1 MPPKKIDS
9 YKSKTGR
16 TMPNIDARRERALN
30 VYTFCKE
37 EAARQCYKFPV
48 SQPRE
53 RASAMTRIPAGNL
66 FLSLSLSLS
75 LSLFLS
81 LSLSLTH
88 THTHRDRKNVGA
100 NATLAPGTMACFVC
114 KIYNG
119 FCKPFLMKM
128 FTYETDM
135 SRDTR

>member
-1 MPPKKIDS
+1 MPPKKIGS

-16 TMPNIDARRERALN
+16 TMPNIDARREIALN

-48 SQPRE
+48 SKARV
-53 RASAMTRIPAGNL
+53 SAMTRIPAGNL
-66 FLSLSLSLS
+66 FLSFSLSLS
-75 LSLFLS
+75 H
-81 LSLSLTH
+81 TH
-88 THTHRDRKNVGA
+88 THTHTNRKNVGA

-119 FCKPFLMKM
+119 FCKPFLMKI

>member
-1 MPPKKIDS
+1 MPPKKIGS

-16 TMPNIDARRERALN
+16 TMPNIDARREIALN

-48 SQPRE
+48 SQPRA
-53 RASAMTRIPAGNL
+53 RASAMTRIPAGN

-75 LSLFLS
+75 H
-81 LSLSLTH
+81 THAH
-88 THTHRDRKNVGA
+88 THTDRKNVGA

>member
-1 MPPKKIDS
+1 MPPKKIGS

-16 TMPNIDARRERALN
+16 TMPSIDARREIALN

-37 EAARQCYKFPV
+37 EAARQCYKFLV
-48 SQPRE
+48 SQPRA

-66 FLSLSLSLS
+66 FLSLSLSL
-75 LSLFLS
+75 
-81 LSLSLTH
+81 TH
-88 THTHRDRKNVGA
+88 THTHTDRKNVGA

>member
-9 YKSKTGR
+9 CKSKTGR
-16 TMPNIDARRERALN
+16 TMPNIDARREIALN

-48 SQPRE
+48 SQPRA

-66 FLSLSLSLS
+66 FLSLSLSL
-75 LSLFLS
+75 FLS
-81 LSLSLTH
+81 LSLSL